1 MSSIAFR
8 CRLEPDKE
16 DGGYVVTFPD
26 LPFGATEGETVAEAL
41 TEAADCLETILAV
54 LVDEERDIPEPSKIK
69 SGEYWVSPSAVS
81 AAQVALY
88 TAMRREQ
95 VSHKELAKRLRV
107 PVAEVRRLT
116 DLANYPPLEAIERAL
131 AALGHRLTVAL
142 DAAE

>member
-8 CRLEPDKE
+8 CRLQPEE
-16 DGGYVVTFPD
+16 DGGFVVTFPD
-26 LPFGATEGETVAEAL
+26 LPFGVTQGETVAEAL
-41 TEAADCLETILAV
+41 NEAADCLETILAV
-54 LVDEERDIPEPSKIK
+54 LVDEGRDIPEPSKIRR
-69 SGEYWVSPSAVS
+69 GEYLISPSAVT

-88 TAMRREQ
+88 SAMRREK
-95 VSHKELAKRLRV
+95 VSHKDLAKRLHM

-116 DLANYPPLEAIERAL
+116 DLANYPPLETIERAL